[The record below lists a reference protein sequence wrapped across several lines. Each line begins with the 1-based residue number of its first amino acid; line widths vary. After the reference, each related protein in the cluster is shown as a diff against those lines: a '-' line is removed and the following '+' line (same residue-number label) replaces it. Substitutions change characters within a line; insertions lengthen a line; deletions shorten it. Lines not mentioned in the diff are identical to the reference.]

1 MYRLLICAFLLA
13 VACSHPAGKVP
24 QDFTKLARSLV
35 HKASWAAFGTISTE
49 EDLVGYPMVNVISI
63 ADNDINEDFKH
74 GEIFFM
80 LMDIDYSGKDW
91 KENNKVTLL
100 FSDDQNGDCTNNNR
114 EPMGHSCPRV
124 HISGQ
129 VEKLDDKSD
138 SFSKALDIFL
148 NRHPQMKRVVG
159 NSEVSAVH
167 GFYLCKLKIQKITV
181 QPSNQ
186 NVDVNNYYG
195 FKLNLNE

>member
-1 MYRLLICAFLLA
+1 MFTFLLA
-13 VACSHPAGKVP
+13 VARSHPAGNVP

-49 EDLVGYPMVNVISI
+49 ADLVGYPMVNVISI
-63 ADNDINEDFKH
+63 ADNDINDDFKQ

-80 LMDIDYSGKDW
+80 LMDKDYSGKDW

-100 FSDDQNGDCTNNNR
+100 FSDDQNGDCTNSNK

-129 VEKLDDKSD
+129 VERLDDKNE

-159 NSEVSAVH
+159 SSDSAGH

-181 QPSNQ
+181 QPSNH
-186 NVDVNNYYG
+186 NVDVDNFYR
-195 FKLNLNE
+195 FKLN